1 VKYATFGAGCFW
13 GVEYTLCA
21 VPGVTASRVGYM
33 GGTTEAPTYE
43 AVCQGDT
50 GHIEEVE
57 MTYDPARISYQDL
70 LVVFWQLHD
79 PTARDNQGPYEQGTQ
94 YRAVIFYHDAE
105 QAMLAVAS
113 KAALEAARVHAAPV
127 VTEIRPATTF
137 WPADDYHQHY
147 IAKGGA
153 HHCHVFTRTIQL
165 PEAFSERSCTEA
177 VIERPCSP

>member
-1 VKYATFGAGCFW
+1 
-13 GVEYTLCA
+13 
-21 VPGVTASRVGYM
+21 M
-33 GGTTEAPTYE
+33 GGTTTAPTYE
-43 AVCQGDT
+43 AVCQDDT
-50 GHIEEVE
+50 GHIEVVE
-57 MTYDPARISYQDL
+57 ITYDPARISYQDL
-70 LVVFWQLHD
+70 LAVFWQLHD

-127 VTEIRPATTF
+127 VTESRPATTF
-137 WPADDYHQHY
+137 WPAEDYHQHY

-153 HHCHVFTRTIQL
+153 HHCHVFTRTIRL

-177 VIERPCSP
+177 IIGRRCTPLTRPNPYEALSCQETNSS